1 MRLARWVLT
10 ITVALV
16 PVGCASSTDDGAPAR
31 SPGAPTT
38 VATASTAD
46 VPVTVAELPDVDD
59 ATVERVVDGDTIVL
73 RGGERVR
80 LIGIDTPE
88 TKDPRR
94 EVQCFGEEASR
105 RTSTLLPG
113 GEKVRLVYDVERH
126 DRYDRTLAY
135 VYRASD
141 GLFVNAALVRDGY
154 ASAYTY
160 PPNVAHAD
168 ELVAL
173 QREARDAG
181 RGLWGT
187 CEADGDR
194 PTTTDGNSSATQSG
208 SGAGG
213 GTGCDSAYPGVCIP
227 PPPPDL
233 DCGDVDHRRFRV
245 LPPDPHRFDADG
257 NGVGCE
263 GG

>member
-1 MRLARWVLT
+1 MRLARWVVT
-10 ITVALV
+10 IAVALV
-16 PVGCASSTDDGAPAR
+16 PVGCATSTDDGAPAR

-38 VATASTAD
+38 APTTVATTRQPASTAD
-46 VPVTVAELPDVDD
+46 VAVTVAELPDGDD

-94 EVQCFGEEASR
+94 GVQCFGEEASR
-105 RTSTLLPG
+105 RTSTLLPA
-113 GEKVRLVYDVERH
+113 GERVRLAYDVERH

-135 VYRASD
+135 VYRAAD

-160 PPNVAHAD
+160 PPNVTHAE

-173 QREARDAG
+173 QREARDAN
-181 RGLWGT
+181 RGLWGA
-187 CEADGDR
+187 CEGVGDG
-194 PTTTDGNSSATQSG
+194 PATSTDAG
-208 SGAGG
+208 SAGG
-213 GTGCDSAYPGVCIP
+213 SACDPSYPGVCIP
-227 PPPPDL
+227 SPPPDL
-233 DCGDVDHRRFRV
+233 DCGDVEHRRFRV
-245 LPPDPHRFDADG
+245 LPPDPHRFDGDG

-263 GG
+263 GA